1 MSLTG
6 ANGRPSGAGTLGC
19 RPFFMSTRTPGA
31 RTHTPA
37 PGAGKEKPVGVE
49 AAGDPGLLNT
59 SEISERLRVS
69 VRRVE
74 RLRIHRGLPAIDLGL
89 HRSDKRPKH
98 DWRYYWPDV
107 IEWARQNSQNG
118 SGK

>member
-1 MSLTG
+1 MTTKS
-6 ANGRPSGAGTLGC
+6 
-19 RPFFMSTRTPGA
+19 PGA
-31 RTHTPA
+31 TAHTPDRDT
-37 PGAGKEKPVGVE
+37 GKRKLVHLE

-59 SEISERLRVS
+59 SEISDRLRVS

-107 IEWARQNSQNG
+107 IDWARQNSKNG